1 MVLPIVVSFAVL
13 ATIVI
18 IGDVPV
24 TESII
29 VSSTV
34 KSANLASD
42 SEAVAVPLV
51 INVSVVAV
59 NEYGAVKNDSIK
71 LPEDVPAPPRTP
83 CPRGNQSIDVL
94 VVCIAHRRLALSV
107 TLPLSLASASV
118 PLVRSEADVV
128 AIPPPETP
136 TST

>member
-1 MVLPIVVSFAVL
+1 MAFPIVVSFAVL

-34 KSANLASD
+34 KSANLHSD
-42 SEAVAVPLV
+42 SEAVAVPPV

-59 NEYGAVKNDSIK
+59 NEYGAVKNASIR
-71 LPEDVPAPPRTP
+71 P
-83 CPRGNQSIDVL
+83 
-94 VVCIAHRRLALSV
+94 
-107 TLPLSLASASV
+107 
-118 PLVRSEADVV
+118 PLVAPALPIV
-128 AIPPPETP
+128 P
-136 TST
+136 

>member
-1 MVLPIVVSFAVL
+1 MSFAVR

-24 TESII
+24 TESTI
-29 VSSTV
+29 VSFTV
-34 KSANLASD
+34 NSANLHSD
-42 SEAVAVPLV
+42 SEAVAVPPV

-59 NEYGAVKNDSIK
+59 NEYGAVKNASIR
-71 LPEDVPAPPRTP
+71 LPENAAALPIVP

-94 VVCIAHRRLALSV
+94 VVCIAQRRFSFRV
-107 TLPLSLASASV
+107 TLLLNLASGSV

-128 AIPPPETP
+128 AIPPPEVP
-136 TST
+136 TSTYNPPTN